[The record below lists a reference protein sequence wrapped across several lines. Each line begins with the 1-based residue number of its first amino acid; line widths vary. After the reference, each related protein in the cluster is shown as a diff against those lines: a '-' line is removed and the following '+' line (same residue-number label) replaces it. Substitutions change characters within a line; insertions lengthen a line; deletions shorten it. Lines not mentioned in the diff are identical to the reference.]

1 VKLER
6 PMVSF
11 SFDDAPATACEAGAR
26 VLEARGLRGTYY
38 FAAGLTG
45 TRRADG
51 PFRHRGGRRPPARRR
66 PRDRLPHLLA
76 PGLRPGLANETL
88 ADIDLNARHLAE
100 WGAGEPVSFA
110 YPYGDV
116 AAPAKTALAGRFK
129 TLRALHHG
137 LIANGA
143 DLNQAPAVG
152 IEGADGEQVA
162 LDWLDKAHRRK
173 AWLILYTHD
182 VSRPALA
189 VGLHDRGPGAAGR
202 RRADGGLRR
211 GDRGRRRAADRAVA
225 RVAGSCDRHV
235 RLAGSGKQMKPP
247 IKRLYAPPMR
257 APRPRWP
264 AGRPPRC

>member
-1 VKLER
+1 MQTSFEKVDAYEPDRSLKGKVRRRLIRLAHRRPARVKLER

-26 VLEARGLRGTYY
+26 VLEQRGLRGTYY

-45 TRRADG
+45 REGPMGRFATGADA
-51 PFRHRGGRRPPARRR
+51 AR
-66 PRDRLPHLLA
+66 LHAAGHEIACHTFSHLDCGQA
-76 PGLRPGLANETL
+76 SQAETL
-88 ADIDLNARHLAE
+88 ADVDLNARHLAE
-100 WGAGEPVSFA
+100 WGTGAPTSFA

-116 AAPAKTALAGRFK
+116 ASPAKTALAGRFK

-137 LIANGA
+137 LIATGA

-182 VSRPALA
+182 VAPEPSQWGCTTAALERLVDGA
-189 VGLHDRGPGAAGR
+189 VMAGFDVVTVAEGAR
-202 RRADGGLRR
+202 RIGA
-211 GDRGRRRAADRAVA
+211 
-225 RVAGSCDRHV
+225 
-235 RLAGSGKQMKPP
+235 
-247 IKRLYAPPMR
+247 
-257 APRPRWP
+257 
-264 AGRPPRC
+264 

>member
-11 SFDDAPATACEAGAR
+11 SFDDAPATACEAGAK

-45 TRRADG
+45 REG
-51 PFRHRGGRRPPARRR
+51 PMGRFATGSGRRPPARRR

-76 PGLRPGLANETL
+76 PGLRPGLAGRDPGRRRPQRP
-88 ADIDLNARHLAE
+88 ASGRVGRGRARQLRLPL
-100 WGAGEPVSFA
+100 WRRRL
-110 YPYGDV
+110 
-116 AAPAKTALAGRFK
+116 PAKTALAGRFK

-152 IEGADGEQVA
+152 IEGEDGEQVA

-182 VSRPALA
+182 VAPEPSQW
-189 VGLHDRGPGAAGR
+189 GCTTGGPGAAGR
-202 RRADGGLRR
+202 RRAD
-211 GDRGRRRAADRAVA
+211 VVT
-225 RVAGSCDRHV
+225 VAGFDVVTVAEGAR
-235 RLAGSGKQMKPP
+235 RIGL
-247 IKRLYAPPMR
+247 
-257 APRPRWP
+257 
-264 AGRPPRC
+264 